1 MPDEAISDEVL
12 MRRFQEAF
20 DEKAFDE
27 LLSRYHR
34 PAIFLARNLSAN
46 PSLAE
51 DAVQEAFVRIVRA
64 RARFDCRQ
72 SFASWFYTILR
83 HVCSDGRRK
92 ELRRAEQ
99 LQELAQQES
108 SVHHPPVAGDD
119 MTALLQSLSPADRDT
134 LIYRFVHG
142 MTFGEIAEQTGVSVE
157 AAKKRAQRALK
168 QLRTRAIHEIRS

>member
-27 LLSRYHR
+27 LLARYHR
-34 PAIFLARNLSAN
+34 PALFLARNLSAN

-51 DAVQEAFVRIVRA
+51 DAVQETFIRIVRA
-64 RARFDCRQ
+64 RSRFDCQQ

-92 ELRRAEQ
+92 EVRRAEQ
-99 LQELAQQES
+99 LQELAQQEGP
-108 SVHHPPVAGDD
+108 VHHPPDAEDE

-168 QLRTRAIHEIRS
+168 QLRTR